1 LPCLLHLARRT
12 AIPRTVNA
20 TKTSTLQDLGQL
32 AQIARYWIMEA
43 EQLRQFAGQGQVV
56 RDNDAFFLP
65 INAEMQELIQIIQLA
80 AVRANR

>member
-1 LPCLLHLARRT
+1 
-12 AIPRTVNA
+12 
-20 TKTSTLQDLGQL
+20 
-32 AQIARYWIMEA
+32 MET

-65 INAEMQELIQIIQLA
+65 INAEMHELIQIIQLA

>member
-1 LPCLLHLARRT
+1 LEQALQSVHNDSA
-12 AIPRTVNA
+12 V
-20 TKTSTLQDLGQL
+20 LQDLGQP
-32 AQIARYWIMEA
+32 AQIARYWIMGA
-43 EQLRQFAGQGQVV
+43 DQLRQFAGQGQVV